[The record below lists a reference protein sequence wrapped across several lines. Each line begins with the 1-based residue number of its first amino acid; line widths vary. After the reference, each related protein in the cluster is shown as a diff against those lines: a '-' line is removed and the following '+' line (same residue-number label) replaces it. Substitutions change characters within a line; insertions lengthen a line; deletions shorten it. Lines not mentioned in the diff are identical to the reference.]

1 MKKEKLAEIIY
12 ESGLL
17 EIAYKLRI
25 YRYPEIDLKEY
36 IKTPSQEE
44 LIEATHI
51 YDSLVYMSKLK
62 QKLYNSAFAIKER
75 KIAEAMFKI
84 YTEPYLELETW
95 LLRRL
100 DEIAQPDYE
109 GIEET
114 MNSLDME
121 FNKEFKD
128 YTDEIN
134 RRY

>member
-17 EIAYKLRI
+17 EIAYKLKI

-36 IKTPSQEE
+36 IRTPSQEE
-44 LIEATHI
+44 LAEATHI

-62 QKLYNSAFAIKER
+62 QKLYNSA
-75 KIAEAMFKI
+75 
-84 YTEPYLELETW
+84 
-95 LLRRL
+95 RL